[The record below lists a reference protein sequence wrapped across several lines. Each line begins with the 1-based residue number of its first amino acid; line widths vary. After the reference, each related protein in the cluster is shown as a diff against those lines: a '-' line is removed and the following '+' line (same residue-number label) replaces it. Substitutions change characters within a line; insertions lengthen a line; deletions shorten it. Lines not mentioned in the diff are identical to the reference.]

1 MFIPP
6 YLPTVECIAN
16 MGPCALCLSTYNETS
31 VIRRTNPKRSSCIIE
46 QRKTF
51 TSSVKYITHYTS
63 TWTTTLTHHTKV
75 CSSKFVSKGEI
86 NWLSN
91 TNWHLLVK
99 SPRLRTLLILK
110 TSNLFNGNLKLEC
123 SFHSVYNQMFYL
135 QPAVPCLG
143 WPVVL
148 RLLLS
153 FLCQCWKL
161 ILKLFWANNICR
173 SFVPTLPHKLLDKI

>member
-1 MFIPP
+1 MFV
-6 YLPTVECIAN
+6 YLQWNFSHTPHKSQEKLLHYWTEENIHIFCEVHYT
-16 MGPCALCLSTYNETS
+16 LH
-31 VIRRTNPKRSSCIIE
+31 
-46 QRKTF
+46 
-51 TSSVKYITHYTS
+51 ITHYTS

-75 CSSKFVSKGEI
+75 CSYKFVSKGEI